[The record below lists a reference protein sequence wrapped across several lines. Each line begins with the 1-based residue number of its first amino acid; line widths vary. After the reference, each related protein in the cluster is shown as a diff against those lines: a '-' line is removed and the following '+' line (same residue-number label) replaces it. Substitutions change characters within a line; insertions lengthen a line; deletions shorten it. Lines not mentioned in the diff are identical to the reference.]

1 MSVATADETGGES
14 GIGGLAVPAPDGEIS
29 PDAAQEFFESQSKST
44 VMVELQGD
52 PVAVTEAKTE
62 GSLSEAQEKD
72 IESKLESDQ
81 GQVAKAIE
89 AKGGQVE
96 GQMQSAFNGMRVT
109 IDNNELE
116 SLRSVPGVKAVH
128 SIPVYERSNTASVPS
143 LGVPKIWEGSG
154 GSTGYTGEGVKVAV
168 IDSGIDYTHATFGGP
183 GTADAYQEQAAADAQ
198 DKPNPAWYGP
208 DAPHVKGGVDFVGDD
223 YNGKNQPKP
232 DNNPLDCT
240 KQGHG
245 THVAATLGGGGVLAD
260 GQAYSGSY
268 DQKTHENEFKVGPGV
283 APKADLYAARVFG
296 CTGYTTFIPEA
307 IDWAV
312 KNKMDVINL
321 SIGAAFG
328 KATDPGAIAAANA
341 VASGVVVV
349 AASGNSGEQPY
360 ITSEP
365 GVGAGVISV
374 AATDPSRD
382 GGYGTFSSAGPRSG
396 DSGLRPGVAAP
407 GVNISSAAVGSGNDA
422 KPRSGTSMA
431 TPQVAG
437 VAALAVQAHPGWNAQ
452 EISSAL
458 VSTADPGKVSGYS
471 PTRGGGLIDPTEA
484 TSAQVLAFGDSTDID
499 DKVVR
504 DPVLSFGYHESNDT
518 FQETRTITLV
528 NKGSMSH
535 SIDFHAGVLPPDDVM
550 RSINPGESL
559 VYEFTA
565 QRAGIWLYHCS
576 TAPMSVHLASGMHG
590 AVIIDPPNLTAV
602 DREYVVVQSEIY
614 LGPEGGETD
623 AVKVAAKTPDLFAFN
638 GIAFQYR
645 DRPFTARPGERVRFW
660 VLDAGPSEPMSFH
673 AVGLQFDQVFF
684 EGAWTLGGP
693 DRIGAAW
700 SGGSQALGL
709 HPAQGGFVE
718 CVPPAAGT
726 YTVVSHSFA
735 DMEKGAMGHLVVA
748 D

>member
-1 MSVATADETGGES
+1 MSAAPSRSFGSVGVAMVTPFTPSGEVDFDAARALAVSLVDDGADLILLSGTTGES
-14 GIGGLAVPAPDGEIS
+14 PTTHTPEKQELIRQVKDALAGRAMVMAGAGSNDTAHAVRIGVASQEAGAEGLLINAPYYNRPS
-29 PDAAQEFFESQSKST
+29 QEGVYRHINAIVEAT
-44 VMVELQGD
+44 DLPVMVYDIPGRTG
-52 PVAVTEAKTE
+52 VKITEDTLARLAE
-62 GSLSEAQEKD
+62 
-72 IESKLESDQ
+72 
-81 GQVAKAIE
+81 
-89 AKGGQVE
+89 
-96 GQMQSAFNGMRVT
+96 NPR
-109 IDNNELE
+109 
-116 SLRSVPGVKAVH
+116 VKAVKDATGD
-128 SIPVYERSNTASVPS
+128 VEQGFRRM
-143 LGVPKIWEGSG
+143 E
-154 GSTGYTGEGVKVAV
+154 STGLEYY
-168 IDSGIDYTHATFGGP
+168 S
-183 GTADAYQEQAAADAQ
+183 
-198 DKPNPAWYGP
+198 
-208 DAPHVKGGVDFVGDD
+208 GDD
-223 YNGKNQPKP
+223 GLNFAW
-232 DNNPLDCT
+232 LT
-240 KQGHG
+240 HG
-245 THVAATLGGGGVLAD
+245 
-260 GQAYSGSY
+260 
-268 DQKTHENEFKVGPGV
+268 
-283 APKADLYAARVFG
+283 
-296 CTGYTTFIPEA
+296 
-307 IDWAV
+307 
-312 KNKMDVINL
+312 
-321 SIGAAFG
+321 
-328 KATDPGAIAAANA
+328 
-341 VASGVVVV
+341 AS
-349 AASGNSGEQPY
+349 
-360 ITSEP
+360 
-365 GVGAGVISV
+365 GVISV

-422 KPRSGTSMA
+422 KPQSGTSMA

-471 PTRGGGLIDPTEA
+471 PTRGGGLIDPAEA

-614 LGPEGGETD
+614 LGPEGGQTD